1 MQFDTKT
8 FKELIVSAGFRFSR
22 SLNMDWGILTPQL
35 GAEYNLKGGDDRFSA
50 DTSFLEDPQQLNFLV
65 TGDALD
71 DGYGRLFGSVSLGLP
86 NGLTVSLNVEDYFS
100 QSFVDDSRITAR
112 LRKEF

>member
-1 MQFDTKT
+1 M
-8 FKELIVSAGFRFSR
+8 SAGFRFSR

-35 GAEYNLKGGDDRFSA
+35 DAEYNLKGGDDRFGA
-50 DTSFLEDPQQLNFLV
+50 DTSFVEDPQQLNFLV

-71 DGYGRLFGSVSLGLP
+71 DACGRLSVSVSLGLL
-86 NGLTVSLNVEDYFS
+86 NGLTVFLNVEDYFS
-100 QSFVDDSRITAR
+100 QSFVDDSRIATG

>member
-1 MQFDTKT
+1 M
-8 FKELIVSAGFRFSR
+8 SAGFRFSR

-86 NGLTVSLNVEDYFS
+86 NGLTVFLNVEDYFS
-100 QSFVDDSRITAR
+100 QSFVDDSHYSGATQGVLIT
-112 LRKEF
+112 KEFEEAP